1 MTSDNLAGLESSL
14 MDLHLSVNRLIEVMQ
29 EHAGTLD
36 RGDEVLD
43 KLPLLDYYNGEL
55 LRNIHDMRERGDA

>member
-1 MTSDNLAGLESSL
+1 MISDNLAGLEASL
-14 MDLHLSVNRLIEVMQ
+14 MDLHHSVSRLIEVMQ

-43 KLPLLDYYNGEL
+43 KLPLLDYYNDEL
-55 LRNIHDMRERGDA
+55 LRNIHDMRERG

>member
-14 MDLHLSVNRLIEVMQ
+14 MDLHHSVNRLIEAMQ
-29 EHAGTLD
+29 EHAGSLD

-55 LRNIHDMRERGDA
+55 LRNIHDMRERDS

>member
-14 MDLHLSVNRLIEVMQ
+14 MDLHHSVRRLIEVMH

-36 RGDEVLD
+36 RGEEVLD

>member
-14 MDLHLSVNRLIEVMQ
+14 MDLHHSVNRLIEVMQ